1 MRFARA
7 LFALAALSLSSGAH
21 AQGDYPN
28 KPITILCWSEPG
40 SPVDYYARIMAR
52 LLRPCEST
60 NRQRA

>member
-28 KPITILCWSEPG
+28 KPITLILPLEIG
-40 SPVDYYARIMAR
+40 
-52 LLRPCEST
+52 
-60 NRQRA
+60 RAHV